1 MDEIIIEIPEENTTQ
16 KKPKDLKL
24 AVVFPFVLIIYLIAG
39 VSNEA
44 VRENNIKSS
53 GFYEISVNADTSVH
67 RYKYNI
73 LSEVDLSAKLK
84 DTVYTTLD
92 SWLELRIDQQMVY
105 QHWRDGRTK
114 SYPVSTGNKLL
125 SRSTD
130 SKPGLFA
137 IFFKNAHHRSSQYNN
152 ADMYHFMP
160 FNQGN
165 GFHSLNGTGYYAAL
179 GKYPSSHGCIRM
191 RHEDVKKLFNDS
203 PLGTLVLAHNGYT
216 ARTVG
221 FAPKDYIPEHEFSKD
236 EYKLMLAKNLYNILN
251 GNYYTKE
258 RYYVVI
264 DPKVVPS
271 SGIYISYKNKIPERQ
286 NLPKS
291 YYTVRFINNDR
302 LIDRTDYLSKSG
314 NLDRQV
320 TFIGDTKIIEKE
332 LNNDEPEAPSEIEYT
347 DEELINKYFKNPI
360 GILPYYGPK

>member
-1 MDEIIIEIPEENTTQ
+1 MEEIIIEIPDETKTVSKQ
-16 KKPKDLKL
+16 KNLKF
-24 AVVFPFVLIIYLIAG
+24 AVLFPFILIIYFLAG

-44 VRENNIKSS
+44 VRDMSMKSS
-53 GFYEISVNADTSVH
+53 GFQEIPVNGDSSEN
-67 RYKYNI
+67 RFKYNI
-73 LSEVDLSAKLK
+73 LSEEDLSAKLK
-84 DTVYTTLD
+84 DTVYTVLD
-92 SWLELRIDQQMVY
+92 SWLELRIDRQMVY
-105 QHWRDGRTK
+105 QHLRDGRTK
-114 SYPVSTGNKLL
+114 SYPVSTGNKFL

-130 SKPGLFA
+130 SKPGLFV
-137 IFFKNAHHRSSQYNN
+137 IFFKNAHHQSSQYDN

-191 RHEDVKKLFNDS
+191 SHEDVKKLFDDS
-203 PLGTLVLAHNGYT
+203 PLGTIVLAHNGYT

-221 FAPKDYIPEHEFSKD
+221 FAPKDYVPEREYTKD
-236 EYKLMLAKNLYNILN
+236 EYKLMLAKNLHNILN

-264 DPKVVPS
+264 DPKIVPT
-271 SGIYISYKNKIPERQ
+271 SGIFISYNEKIPERQ
-286 NLPKS
+286 NTPKS
-291 YYTVRFINNDR
+291 YYKIRYINSDR
-302 LIDRTDYLSKSG
+302 LTDRTKYLLGSS
-314 NLDRQV
+314 NFDNEISYV
-320 TFIGDTKIIEKE
+320 GDTEVIEESIKPV
-332 LNNDEPEAPSEIEYT
+332 EPEADTDEIT